1 MAGNKIRGIT
11 IEIAG
16 DTSKLSESLRK
27 VDDSLKSTQKQ
38 LSDVNRLLKLDPKNT
53 ELLRQKQ
60 ELLNK
65 SLDESKKKVE
75 NLKATQAALGDRTA
89 DNAAQ
94 YDAIERE
101 IVACESAQKKWKNEL
116 DGMTAPLKGFS
127 DTMKDVSKT
136 TGEWANKT
144 KGISMA
150 AGAAAGGLLAN
161 AFAASASADDYNT
174 LARNTGFTVEELQKM
189 KYASDFV
196 DVSFDSMTGTITKLT
211 KNMASGSDAFD
222 TLGVSI
228 RDDMTGELRDAHD
241 VWYETLY
248 ALSKVENETEKDALA
263 MTLFGKSAMDLS
275 GIIDDGG
282 VSLVDYGNEA
292 ERAGLILSGDTMEAA
307 NALNDQVDKL
317 KATTT
322 QAMLEA
328 GAALA
333 QTLAPAVEK
342 VVGLITK
349 LATWFGNLSG
359 PAQAAVVA
367 VLALVAAISPV
378 LGIISAVTG
387 AAAALNVAVLP
398 MVGTI
403 AAIVAGIA
411 LLVAAGVALYQNWDK
426 VTETCKTLL
435 DNIKK
440 AFSNIQKSITTAVQN
455 ALKAVQNAFNNI
467 KTAISNAVNN
477 VLSTVTNVFNRVKS
491 TIQSVLNAA
500 VGVVSSAVSS
510 IKSLFNFSLSLPA
523 IGTSVLDTARSA
535 VSGAV
540 DAIRGFFNFS
550 WSLPHVVTSA
560 VDGLYGTVSGIVSRV
575 KGLFNFSWSLPTLKV
590 PHVTV
595 DGGAAPWGIGGK
607 GRLPSF
613 DVRWYRKAYDNAVL
627 FRNPTVLP
635 TLGGLKGFG
644 DGAGSEMVIGT
655 NKLLEMMNRAGTT
668 DIDINV
674 YAAQGMSETAI
685 ADAVAVRLDRWL
697 GERL

>member
-65 SLDESKKKVE
+65 AIEDSKKKVE
-75 NLKATQAALGDRTA
+75 DLKAAQAALGDRTEN
-89 DNAAQ
+89 NATQ

-101 IVACESAQKKWKNEL
+101 IIACEQAQAKWKGQL
-116 DGMTAPLKGFS
+116 DGMTAPLKSFS

-161 AFAASASADDYNT
+161 AFAASASADYYNT

-196 DVSFDSMTGTITKLT
+196 DVSFDSMTATVAKLT

-228 RDDMTGELRDAHD
+228 TDSDGNLRDAND
-241 VWYETLY
+241 VWYDTLK
-248 ALSKVENETEKDALA
+248 ALSTVENETQRDALA

-282 VSLVDYGNEA
+282 ASLQEYGKQA
-292 ERAGLILSGDTMEAA
+292 EDAGLILSGDTMEAA
-307 NALNDQVDKL
+307 NKLKDQVDKL

-328 GAALA
+328 GASLA
-333 QTLAPAVEK
+333 ETLAPAIEK
-342 VVGLITK
+342 VVDFVTK
-349 LATWFGNLSG
+349 LVTWFGELDG
-359 PAQAAVVA
+359 TTQAVI
-367 VLALVAAISPV
+367 LAILGVVAAISPLLSLISTITGV
-378 LGIISAVTG
+378 AAALSAVT
-387 AAAALNVAVLP
+387 LP
-398 MVGTI
+398 MIGI
-403 AAIVAGIA
+403 MAGIVAGIA
-411 LLVAAGVALYQNWDK
+411 LLVAAGVALYQNWDT
-426 VTETCKTLL
+426 VVAWAGTLR
-435 DNIKK
+435 DN
-440 AFSNIQKSITTAVQN
+440 V
-455 ALKAVQNAFNNI
+455 VNAFNTI
-467 KTAISNAVNN
+467 KSNVGSAIEG
-477 VLSTVTNVFNRVKS
+477 LKSTVSSVFENIRS
-491 TIQSVLNAA
+491 TISQKIEDAKSIVT
-500 VGVVSSAVSS
+500 SAVDK
-510 IKSLFNFSLSLPA
+510 IK
-523 IGTSVLDTARSA
+523 
-535 VSGAV
+535 GA
-540 DAIRGFFNFS
+540 FNFS
-550 WSLPHVVTSA
+550 WSLPPIKLPHIS
-560 VDGLYGTVSGIVSRV
+560 V
-575 KGLFNFSWSLPTLKV
+575 KGGV
-590 PHVTV
+590 
-595 DGGAAPWGIGGK
+595 APYGIAGK
-607 GRLPSF
+607 GSLPSF
-613 DVRWYRKAYDNAVL
+613 DIQWYKKAYENAVI

-644 DGAGSEMVIGT
+644 DGNGSEMVIGT
-655 NKLLEMMNRAGTT
+655 NKLLEMINKAGAT
-668 DIDINV
+668 DIDINI

-685 ADAVAVRLDRWL
+685 ANAVAVRLDRWL

>member
-65 SLDESKKKVE
+65 SLEDSKKKVE
-75 NLKATQAALGDRTA
+75 NLKATQAALGDRTEE
-89 DNAAQ
+89 NAAQ

-101 IVACESAQKKWKNEL
+101 IVACESAQKKWKTEL
-116 DGMTAPLKGFS
+116 DGMTAPLKSFS

-196 DVSFDSMTGTITKLT
+196 DVSFDSMTATVAKLT

-228 RDDMTGELRDAHD
+228 TDSDGNLRDAND
-241 VWYETLY
+241 VWYDTLK
-248 ALSKVENETEKDALA
+248 ALSTVENETQRDALA

-282 VSLVDYGNEA
+282 ASLQEYGKQA
-292 ERAGLILSGDTMEAA
+292 EDAGLILSGDTMQAA
-307 NALNDQVDKL
+307 NQLNDQVDKL

-322 QAMLEA
+322 QAMIEA

-333 QTLAPAVEK
+333 TTLAPAIEK
-342 VVGLITK
+342 VVEFVTK
-349 LATWFGNLSG
+349 LVTWFGELDG
-359 PAQAAVVA
+359 TTQAVI
-367 VLALVAAISPV
+367 LAILGVVAAISPLLSLISTITGV
-378 LGIISAVTG
+378 AAALSAVT
-387 AAAALNVAVLP
+387 LP
-398 MVGTI
+398 MIGI
-403 AAIVAGIA
+403 MAGIVAGIA
-411 LLVAAGVALYQNWDK
+411 LLVAAGVALYQNWDT
-426 VTETCKTLL
+426 VVAWAGTLR
-435 DNIKK
+435 DN
-440 AFSNIQKSITTAVQN
+440 V
-455 ALKAVQNAFNNI
+455 VNAFD
-467 KTAISNAVNN
+467 T
-477 VLSTVTNVFNRVKS
+477 
-491 TIQSVLNAA
+491 
-500 VGVVSSAVSS
+500 
-510 IKSLFNFSLSLPA
+510 IKSN
-523 IGTSVLDTARSA
+523 
-535 VSGAV
+535 VSGAIEGLKSTVSSVFENIRSTISQKIEDAKSIVTSAV
-540 DAIRGFFNFS
+540 DTIKGAFNFS
-550 WSLPHVVTSA
+550 WSLPPLKLPHIS
-560 VDGLYGTVSGIVSRV
+560 V
-575 KGLFNFSWSLPTLKV
+575 KGGV
-590 PHVTV
+590 
-595 DGGAAPWGIGGK
+595 APYGIAGK
-607 GRLPSF
+607 GSLPSF
-613 DVRWYRKAYDNAVL
+613 DIQWYKKAYENAVI

-644 DGAGSEMVIGT
+644 DGNGSEMVIGT
-655 NKLLEMMNRAGTT
+655 NKLLEMINKAGAT
-668 DIDINV
+668 DIDINI

-685 ADAVAVRLDRWL
+685 ANAVAVRLDRWL

>member
-65 SLDESKKKVE
+65 AIDDSKKKVDD
-75 NLKATQAALGDRTA
+75 LKAAQAALGDRTEN
-89 DNAAQ
+89 NAAQ

-101 IVACESAQKKWKNEL
+101 IFACEQAQAKWKSQL
-116 DGMTAPLKGFS
+116 DGMTAPLKSFS

-144 KGISMA
+144 KGVSMA

-196 DVSFDSMTGTITKLT
+196 DVSFDSMTATVAKLT

-228 RDDMTGELRDAHD
+228 TDSDGNLRDAND
-241 VWYETLY
+241 VWYDTLK
-248 ALSKVENETEKDALA
+248 ALSTVENDTQRDALA

-282 VSLVDYGNEA
+282 ASLQEYGKQA
-292 ERAGLILSGDTMEAA
+292 EDAGLILSGDTMQAA
-307 NALNDQVDKL
+307 NQLNDQVDKL

-333 QTLAPAVEK
+333 TTLAPAIEK
-342 VVGLITK
+342 VVEFVTK
-349 LATWFGNLSG
+349 LVTWFGELDG
-359 PAQAAVVA
+359 TTQAVI
-367 VLALVAAISPV
+367 LAILGVVAAISPLLSLISTITGV
-378 LGIISAVTG
+378 AAALSAVT
-387 AAAALNVAVLP
+387 LP
-398 MVGTI
+398 MIGI
-403 AAIVAGIA
+403 MAGIVAGIA
-411 LLVAAGVALYQNWDK
+411 LLVAAGVALYQNWDT
-426 VTETCKTLL
+426 VVAWAGTLR
-435 DNIKK
+435 DN
-440 AFSNIQKSITTAVQN
+440 V
-455 ALKAVQNAFNNI
+455 VNAFD
-467 KTAISNAVNN
+467 T
-477 VLSTVTNVFNRVKS
+477 
-491 TIQSVLNAA
+491 
-500 VGVVSSAVSS
+500 
-510 IKSLFNFSLSLPA
+510 IKSN
-523 IGTSVLDTARSA
+523 
-535 VSGAV
+535 VSGAIEGLKSTVSSVFENIRSTISQKIEDAKSIVTSAV
-540 DAIRGFFNFS
+540 DTIKGAFSFS
-550 WSLPHVVTSA
+550 WSLPPIKLPHIS
-560 VDGLYGTVSGIVSRV
+560 V
-575 KGLFNFSWSLPTLKV
+575 KGGV
-590 PHVTV
+590 
-595 DGGAAPWGIGGK
+595 APYGIAGK
-607 GRLPSF
+607 GSLPSF
-613 DVRWYRKAYDNAVL
+613 DIQWYKKAYENAVI

-644 DGAGSEMVIGT
+644 DGNGSEMVIGT
-655 NKLLEMMNRAGTT
+655 NKLLEMINKAGAT
-668 DIDINV
+668 DIDINI

-685 ADAVAVRLDRWL
+685 ANAVAVRLDRWL

>member
-11 IEIAG
+11 IEIGG

-65 SLDESKKKVE
+65 SLEDSKKKVE

-101 IVACESAQKKWKNEL
+101 IIACEQAQKKWKKEL
-116 DGMTAPLKGFS
+116 DGMTAPLKSFS

-144 KGISMA
+144 KGLSTA
-150 AGAAAGGLLAN
+150 AGVAAGGLLAN

-196 DVSFDSMTGTITKLT
+196 DVSFDSMTATVAKLT

-228 RDDMTGELRDAHD
+228 TDSDGNLRDAND
-241 VWYETLY
+241 VWYDTLK
-248 ALSKVENETEKDALA
+248 ALSTVENETQRDALA

-282 VSLVDYGNEA
+282 ASLQEYGKQA
-292 ERAGLILSGDTMEAA
+292 EDAGLILSGDTMQAA
-307 NALNDQVDKL
+307 NELNDQVDKL

-333 QTLAPAVEK
+333 TTLAPAIEK
-342 VVGLITK
+342 VVEFVTK
-349 LATWFGNLSG
+349 LVTWFGELDG
-359 PAQAAVVA
+359 TTQAVI
-367 VLALVAAISPV
+367 LAILGVVAAISPLLSLISTITGV
-378 LGIISAVTG
+378 AAALSAVT
-387 AAAALNVAVLP
+387 LP
-398 MVGTI
+398 MIGI
-403 AAIVAGIA
+403 MAGIVAGIA
-411 LLVAAGVALYQNWDK
+411 LLVAAGVALYQNWDT
-426 VTETCKTLL
+426 VVAWAGTLR
-435 DNIKK
+435 DN
-440 AFSNIQKSITTAVQN
+440 V
-455 ALKAVQNAFNNI
+455 VNAFN
-467 KTAISNAVNN
+467 T
-477 VLSTVTNVFNRVKS
+477 
-491 TIQSVLNAA
+491 
-500 VGVVSSAVSS
+500 
-510 IKSLFNFSLSLPA
+510 IKSN
-523 IGTSVLDTARSA
+523 
-535 VSGAV
+535 VSGAIEGLKSTVSSVFENIRSTISQKIEDAKSIVTSAV
-540 DAIRGFFNFS
+540 DKIKGAFNFS
-550 WSLPHVVTSA
+550 WSLPPLKIPHIS
-560 VDGLYGTVSGIVSRV
+560 V
-575 KGLFNFSWSLPTLKV
+575 KGGV
-590 PHVTV
+590 
-595 DGGAAPWGIGGK
+595 APYGIAGK
-607 GRLPSF
+607 GSLPSF
-613 DVRWYRKAYDNAVL
+613 DIQWYKKAYENAVI

-644 DGAGSEMVIGT
+644 DGNGSEMVIGT
-655 NKLLEMMNRAGTT
+655 NKLLEMINKAGAT
-668 DIDINV
+668 DIDINI

-685 ADAVAVRLDRWL
+685 ANAVAVRLDRWL

>member
-11 IEIAG
+11 IEIGG

-65 SLDESKKKVE
+65 SLEDSKKKVE

-101 IVACESAQKKWKNEL
+101 IVACESAQKKWKAEL
-116 DGMTAPLKGFS
+116 DGMTAPLKSFS

-196 DVSFDSMTGTITKLT
+196 DVSFDSMTATVAKLT

-228 RDDMTGELRDAHD
+228 TDSDGNLRDAND
-241 VWYETLY
+241 VWYDTLK
-248 ALSKVENETEKDALA
+248 ALSTVENETQRDALA

-282 VSLVDYGNEA
+282 ASLQDYGKQA
-292 ERAGLILSGDTMEAA
+292 EDAGLILSGDTMQAA
-307 NALNDQVDKL
+307 NQLNDQVDKL

-333 QTLAPAVEK
+333 TTLAPAIEK
-342 VVGLITK
+342 VVEFVTK
-349 LATWFGNLSG
+349 LVTWFGELDG
-359 PAQAAVVA
+359 TTQAVI
-367 VLALVAAISPV
+367 LAILGVVAAISPLLSLISTITGV
-378 LGIISAVTG
+378 AAALSAVT
-387 AAAALNVAVLP
+387 LP
-398 MVGTI
+398 MIGI
-403 AAIVAGIA
+403 MAGIVAGIA
-411 LLVAAGVALYQNWDK
+411 LLVAAGVALYQNWDT
-426 VTETCKTLL
+426 VVAWAGTLR
-435 DNIKK
+435 DN
-440 AFSNIQKSITTAVQN
+440 V
-455 ALKAVQNAFNNI
+455 VNAFNTI
-467 KTAISNAVNN
+467 KSNVGSAIEG
-477 VLSTVTNVFNRVKS
+477 LKSTVSSVFENIRS
-491 TIQSVLNAA
+491 TISQKIEDAKSIVT
-500 VGVVSSAVSS
+500 SAVDK
-510 IKSLFNFSLSLPA
+510 IK
-523 IGTSVLDTARSA
+523 
-535 VSGAV
+535 GA
-540 DAIRGFFNFS
+540 FNFS
-550 WSLPHVVTSA
+550 WSLPPIKLPHIS
-560 VDGLYGTVSGIVSRV
+560 V
-575 KGLFNFSWSLPTLKV
+575 KGGV
-590 PHVTV
+590 
-595 DGGAAPWGIGGK
+595 APYGIAGK
-607 GRLPSF
+607 GSLPSF
-613 DVRWYRKAYDNAVL
+613 DIQWYKKAYENAVI

-644 DGAGSEMVIGT
+644 DGNGSEMVIGT
-655 NKLLEMMNRAGTT
+655 NKLLEMINKAGAT
-668 DIDINV
+668 DIDINI

-685 ADAVAVRLDRWL
+685 ANAVAVRLDRWL

>member
-11 IEIAG
+11 IEIGG

-65 SLDESKKKVE
+65 SLEDSKKKVE

-101 IVACESAQKKWKNEL
+101 IIACEQAQAKWKSQL
-116 DGMTAPLKGFS
+116 DGMTAPLKSFS

-196 DVSFDSMTGTITKLT
+196 DVSFDSMTATVAKLT

-228 RDDMTGELRDAHD
+228 TDSDGNLRDAND
-241 VWYETLY
+241 VWYDTLK
-248 ALSKVENETEKDALA
+248 ALSTVENETQRDALA

-282 VSLVDYGNEA
+282 ASLQEYGKQA
-292 ERAGLILSGDTMEAA
+292 EDAGLILSGDTMQAA
-307 NALNDQVDKL
+307 NQLNDQVDKL

-333 QTLAPAVEK
+333 TTLAPAIEK
-342 VVGLITK
+342 VVEFVTK
-349 LATWFGNLSG
+349 LVTWFGELDG
-359 PAQAAVVA
+359 TTQAVI
-367 VLALVAAISPV
+367 LAILGVVAAISPLLSLISTITGV
-378 LGIISAVTG
+378 AAALSAVT
-387 AAAALNVAVLP
+387 LP
-398 MVGTI
+398 MIGI
-403 AAIVAGIA
+403 MAGIVAGIA
-411 LLVAAGVALYQNWDK
+411 LLVAAGVALYQNWDT
-426 VTETCKTLL
+426 VVAWAGTLR
-435 DNIKK
+435 DN
-440 AFSNIQKSITTAVQN
+440 V
-455 ALKAVQNAFNNI
+455 VNAFD
-467 KTAISNAVNN
+467 T
-477 VLSTVTNVFNRVKS
+477 
-491 TIQSVLNAA
+491 
-500 VGVVSSAVSS
+500 
-510 IKSLFNFSLSLPA
+510 IKSN
-523 IGTSVLDTARSA
+523 
-535 VSGAV
+535 VSGAIEGLKSTVSSVFENIRSTISQKIEDAKSIVTSAV
-540 DAIRGFFNFS
+540 DKIKGAFNFS
-550 WSLPHVVTSA
+550 WSLPPIKLPHIS
-560 VDGLYGTVSGIVSRV
+560 V
-575 KGLFNFSWSLPTLKV
+575 KGGV
-590 PHVTV
+590 
-595 DGGAAPWGIGGK
+595 APYGIAGK
-607 GRLPSF
+607 GSLPSF
-613 DVRWYRKAYDNAVL
+613 DIQWYKKAYENAVI

-635 TLGGLKGFG
+635 TLGGMKGFG
-644 DGAGSEMVIGT
+644 DGNGSEMVIGT
-655 NKLLEMMNRAGTT
+655 NKLLEMINKAGAT
-668 DIDINV
+668 DIDINI

-685 ADAVAVRLDRWL
+685 ANAVAVRLDRWL